1 MACDAMPLSRAT
13 VVSEK
18 YLLTLLSVLAVFLLT
33 LLAQG
38 LRLSGTGDLTPL
50 RQLPALLLP
59 LGLLGPALL
68 LPVVFWL
75 GVEKGR
81 ILYFVL
87 VGLVCA
93 VGVFF
98 TAGTDVAT
106 ATARELPGL
115 VVVPA
120 SVLVFALS
128 WGLSIVLYRRR
139 EL

>member
-1 MACDAMPLSRAT
+1 MPRHRA
-13 VVSEK
+13 
-18 YLLTLLSVLAVFLLT
+18 
-33 LLAQG
+33 
-38 LRLSGTGDLTPL
+38 PL

-81 ILYFVL
+81 LLYFVL

-93 VGVFF
+93 AGVFF
-98 TAGTDVAT
+98 TAGTDVAAVT
-106 ATARELPGL
+106 SRELPGL
-115 VVVPA
+115 VVVPVC
-120 SVLVFALS
+120 VLVFALS